1 MEMNERNIETKNGL
15 ICANKMSDNNNN
27 NKNS

>member
-27 NKNS
+27 KNS